1 MTTSTPLVFSFLFYK
16 PIGWTSCSFSIFF
29 SGGWPRGRGR
39 GARDPEPRA
48 ESVGLW
54 GQNRFFKNRKN
65 LSKNPKRTK
74 THEEKRT
81 KLGGGKGRWTLR
93 GRRTSWNE
101 KATWENET
109 PFSLEKISHRFL
121 LMPSISSGEDKTKIM
136 ESKSSFDWVT
146 FSNSMN
152 KTYRSSWLEPGE
164 KRCWCIGFVVVFGAG
179 RGSGKTLAA
188 VIESKP
194 LDDLNRTA
202 HQCNSTR
209 LSRLLMPGTLGD

>member
-1 MTTSTPLVFSFLFYK
+1 MTTSTPLVSLFFFINLSDGHLVLFLSFFLVDDREE
-16 PIGWTSCSFSIFF
+16 
-29 SGGWPRGRGR
+29 GG

-101 KATWENET
+101 KAT
-109 PFSLEKISHRFL
+109 
-121 LMPSISSGEDKTKIM
+121 
-136 ESKSSFDWVT
+136 
-146 FSNSMN
+146 
-152 KTYRSSWLEPGE
+152 
-164 KRCWCIGFVVVFGAG
+164 
-179 RGSGKTLAA
+179 
-188 VIESKP
+188 
-194 LDDLNRTA
+194 
-202 HQCNSTR
+202 
-209 LSRLLMPGTLGD
+209 